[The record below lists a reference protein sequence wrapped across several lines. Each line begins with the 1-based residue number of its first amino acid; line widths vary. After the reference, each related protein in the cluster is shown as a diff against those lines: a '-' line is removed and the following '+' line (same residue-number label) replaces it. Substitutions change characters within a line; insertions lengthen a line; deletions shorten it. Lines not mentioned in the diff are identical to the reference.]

1 MPPRHHHGVTGRT
14 TLNLFTVDKGR
25 TQCLVA
31 VLHSGPAPSHPGPP
45 SVASAWD
52 TKLPLDVSFPSA
64 RKSASHPPKRT
75 LHAALPCR
83 RVPTHST
90 QAQPSLSQT
99 PLMTSQS
106 SQSRQPSHVESQPRR
121 PTRADALAAGG
132 RVAQPGG
139 QSPFQTALAIAGR
152 ILAMRDE
159 FAARSG
165 NGFSRPFEPSSPTHP
180 LAHHHSSA
188 ASGAD

>member
-1 MPPRHHHGVTGRT
+1 MPLRHHHGVTGRT

-25 TQCLVA
+25 AQGSVP
-31 VLHSGPAPSHPGPP
+31 VLHSGPAPSYPRPP
-45 SVASAWD
+45 SVASD
-52 TKLPLDVSFPSA
+52 SKPVISFSPRVCLSPSKA
-64 RKSASHPPKRT
+64 HPPRST
-75 LHAALPCR
+75 AISPRLHSFTA
-83 RVPTHST
+83 
-90 QAQPSLSQT
+90 SLSQT
-99 PLMTSQS
+99 PLMT

-165 NGFSRPFEPSSPTHP
+165 NDFSRPFIIHSPTRPPP
-180 LAHHHSSA
+180 LL
-188 ASGAD
+188 GGFRR